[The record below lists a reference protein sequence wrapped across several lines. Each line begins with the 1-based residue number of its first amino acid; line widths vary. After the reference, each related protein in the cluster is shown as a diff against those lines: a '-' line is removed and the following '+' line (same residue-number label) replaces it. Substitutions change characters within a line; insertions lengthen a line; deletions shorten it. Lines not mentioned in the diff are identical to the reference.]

1 MCVCDEGK
9 QVLYVSR
16 ISSGFQRNENRRIDA
31 KNRIREGTRMT
42 TIIIIVICKCLY
54 FGGVCCVYICIKNK
68 CHVNGEGVIKCIMIK
83 FPRR

>member
-1 MCVCDEGK
+1 M
-9 QVLYVSR
+9 LYEPL

-54 FGGVCCVYICIKNK
+54 FGGVWCMYMYKK
-68 CHVNGEGVIKCIMIK
+68 QMLRGRRGSIKCIMIK
-83 FPRR
+83 FSRR